1 MKGNVAKWANDALKQ
16 ANRLYAITPEGTE
29 THRMPKAKLAEV
41 HTLTDEMIL
50 KGAYHLAYMIN
61 DIFKE

>member
-1 MKGNVAKWANDALKQ
+1 MKGNVLKWANDAVRQ
-16 ANRLYAITPEGTE
+16 ANRVYDITPPDME
-29 THRMPKAKLAEV
+29 THKIPKDKLAEV
-41 HTLTDEMIL
+41 HKLTDEMIL

>member
-1 MKGNVAKWANDALKQ
+1 MKWANDATRQ
-16 ANRLYAITPEGTE
+16 ANRVFDITPEGME
-29 THRMPKAKLAEV
+29 IHKLPKEELAEI
-41 HTLTDEMIL
+41 HKLSDEMIL